1 MNVDV
6 IKENIDIIIDK
17 YPYSKSINKTLMDDI
32 DEMGYDDTSS
42 YRKNDTAKFSLTTMS
57 HAARSISDWVCKLIS
72 IKYALDTSPLLSRCF
87 FTRCDKGDFVSVHEH
102 FPDCFS
108 WVYYVNTP
116 RGSSPLV
123 FSESGRQVK
132 AEAGKLVLFPSWLE
146 HHVPKNNSEER
157 SIVAGN
163 FVYILDW
170 VQEKRRV
177 K

>member
-42 YRKNDTAKFSLTTMS
+42 YRKNDTAKFSITTLS
-57 HAARSISDWVCKLIS
+57 PAANTISEWVSKLIS
-72 IKYALDTSPLLSRCF
+72 IKYEITSLCLLSRCF

-123 FSESGRQVK
+123 FTTSNKKIK
-132 AEAGKLVLFPSWLE
+132 AEEGQVLIFPSLVK
-146 HHVPKNNSEER
+146 HHIPFNRCDARISLV
-157 SIVAGN
+157 GN
-163 FVYILDW
+163 VIIEDQW
-170 VQEKRRV
+170 RITS
-177 K
+177 